1 MALWGI
7 STTTET
13 SDNNYAIPKFLKE
26 TDRNNTPHN
35 CFADV
40 RGWVYRRYGT
50 TEQSGLSVD
59 YCDDVIVPVAGLNTT
74 GDTSDL
80 GSTGLAT
87 ATPVAVFFEDV
98 NLASPISIGAGG
110 TTGITTGSTGFVHLV
125 FNELVYVSAGTT
137 VRLRA
142 LDANNANETTAIVA
156 TAGSFSNGSTVF
168 NYINN
173 TGIVGNT
180 SFNGQITNRAAFA
193 FTAPST
199 VLSAN
204 VNFLITTINATV
216 AVGATNIFVANT
228 TGVVA
233 GVSSI
238 SVVGPGTI
246 TTRPIV
252 SVAST
257 FVQIGTASTVASA
270 IGIGT
275 VVTFS
280 TRTNATKLIIDV
292 PRGFIGVITDVSGGA
307 GVTSSFTS
315 DIIRNVGG
323 AGTTG
328 SVGIGTTTLTV
339 TA

>member
-13 SDNNYAIPKFLKE
+13 SDNNYAIPKFLQE